1 MEETSQSRYVKLT
14 KEQPTVEQ
22 DIIPGE
28 LNQPIDVPQVSF
40 SSRSILSLSLCNCIT
55 LYGFVLP
62 CGYAVLDLTC

>member
-1 MEETSQSRYVKLT
+1 MEETNQSRYVKLT

-40 SSRSILSLSLCNCIT
+40 SSRSILSLCNCIT

-62 CGYAVLDLTC
+62 CSHAVLDLSC